1 MKIKGLATYSNNLL
15 PQEANM
21 ATVFADEYLS
31 GNMAKGIYL
40 EDFLQLLQTL
50 ISGMTFVSAKLSM
63 ESFTR

>member
-1 MKIKGLATYSNNLL
+1 MKIKGLATYCNNLL

-40 EDFLQLLQTL
+40 EDFYNWY
-50 ISGMTFVSAKLSM
+50 KP
-63 ESFTR
+63 